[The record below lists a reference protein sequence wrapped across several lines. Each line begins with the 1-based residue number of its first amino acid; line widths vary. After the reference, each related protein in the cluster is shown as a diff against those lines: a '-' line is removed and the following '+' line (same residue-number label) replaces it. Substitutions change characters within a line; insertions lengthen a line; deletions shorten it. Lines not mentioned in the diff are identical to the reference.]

1 MKKKKKQKKKKKK
14 KKKKI
19 HTHTQKEILLNKPE
33 YLGYSILD
41 LNEILMY

>member
-1 MKKKKKQKKKKKK
+1 MKKKQQKKNKKNKKKKY
-14 KKKKI
+14 
-19 HTHTQKEILLNKPE
+19 THTQKEILLNKPE

>member
-1 MKKKKKQKKKKKK
+1 MKKKQQKKKKKK

>member
-1 MKKKKKQKKKKKK
+1 MKKKQQKKKKKQKN
-14 KKKKI
+14 
-19 HTHTQKEILLNKPE
+19 THTQKEILLNKPE

>member
-1 MKKKKKQKKKKKK
+1 MKKKTTTKKQKNKKKKKT
-14 KKKKI
+14 